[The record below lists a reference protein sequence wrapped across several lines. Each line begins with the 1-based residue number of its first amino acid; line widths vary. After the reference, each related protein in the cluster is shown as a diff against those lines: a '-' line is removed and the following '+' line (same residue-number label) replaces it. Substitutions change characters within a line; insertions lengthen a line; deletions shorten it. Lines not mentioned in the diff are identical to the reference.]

1 MTESNTT
8 HTIHINNNIQ
18 DTNKNTHGKEIED
31 LLRPIEQ
38 DEPLYQWRERCVRAI
53 QLMNAPKRNLILKV
67 LNEWLET
74 INTTNEIKN
83 LLLFR
88 NVFYKSLPSQTH
100 TRNILI
106 KYFNDINETFKL
118 NLIYN
123 EELFNKHNMLY
134 VLDLMLKQINMR
146 ISQKKIFFENK
157 KIKRKYSIVIM
168 N

>member
-74 INTTNEIKN
+74 INTTN
-83 LLLFR
+83 
-88 NVFYKSLPSQTH
+88 
-100 TRNILI
+100 
-106 KYFNDINETFKL
+106 
-118 NLIYN
+118 
-123 EELFNKHNMLY
+123 
-134 VLDLMLKQINMR
+134 
-146 ISQKKIFFENK
+146 
-157 KIKRKYSIVIM
+157 
-168 N
+168 